1 MGLKQYTVVLV
12 NLDPT
17 IGSEIQKTR
26 PCVVV
31 SPRELNDNLNTVVIV
46 PLTTSMNNYP
56 TRVQIKFDNKED
68 RMAVD
73 QIRTIDSKR
82 ILKKLGKITP
92 TEIKNLKEVIK
103 QTYVD

>member
-26 PCVVV
+26 PCIIV
-31 SPRELNDNLNTVVIV
+31 SPSELNDNLNTIVIV

-56 TRVQIKFDNKED
+56 TRVQIKFEGKEG
-68 RMAVD
+68 RIAVD

-82 ILKKLGKITP
+82 VLKTLGEIKP
-92 TEIKNLKEVIK
+92 NEIKNLKEIIK

>member
-1 MGLKQYTVVLV
+1 MGLKQYSVVLV

-17 IGSEIQKTR
+17 IGREIQKTR

-46 PLTTSMNNYP
+46 PLTTSLNNYP
-56 TRVQIKFDNKED
+56 TRVQIKFDDKQG

-82 ILKKLGKITP
+82 ILKKLGQITP
-92 TEIKNLKEVIK
+92 NEVKNLKEVIK

>member
-31 SPRELNDNLNTVVIV
+31 SPIELNDNLNTVVIV
-46 PLTTSMNNYP
+46 PLTTSLNNYP
-56 TRVQIKFDNKED
+56 TRVQIKFDGKQG

-82 ILKKLGKITP
+82 ILKRLGKIKP
-92 TEIKNLKEVIK
+92 NEVRNLKEVIK
-103 QTYVD
+103 QTFVD

>member
-12 NLDPT
+12 NLDPN

-31 SPRELNDNLNTVVIV
+31 SPSELNDNLNTVVIV
-46 PLTTSMNNYP
+46 PLTTSLNIYP
-56 TRVQIKFDNKED
+56 TRVQIKFDDKLG

-73 QIRTIDSKR
+73 QIRTIDSRR

-92 TEIKNLKEVIK
+92 NEVKNLKEVMK
-103 QTYVD
+103 QIYVD